1 MSLIFIWWTCPE
13 GHSNLE
19 YPEVVEDDGQITCD
33 GCCQE
38 YQISEGETGEKENVP
53 DAFSHLRG

>member
-13 GHSNLE
+13 GHKSLE
-19 YPEVVEDDGQITCD
+19 YPEVVKDDGQTICD
-33 GCCQE
+33 ECGKE
-38 YQISEGETGEKENVP
+38 YQVSEGEIGEKENVP